1 MCVALSM
8 VADIS
13 MSTAEFLIRATRVT
27 KEYVQQRPL
36 SRRKFRVPAL
46 DGVTLE
52 IRAGSTFALVGESG
66 SGKSTLGLCLAGL
79 EKPTSGAICFDQQ
92 DLLKLKA
99 PDLARVRGQIQ
110 LIFQDTASAL
120 NPRFSAEEIVTE
132 PMRIR
137 SSLSGAERR
146 PWAEQLMEQVGLPPG
161 WLSRNPHQF
170 SGGQRQ
176 RLAIARALC
185 VQPRL
190 LILDEAFA
198 GLDLSVQAQIVRLLQ
213 ELQSTH
219 GLTYLFISHD
229 LSLMARIVDEIAI
242 LHQGRIVEQGNPSD
256 LFAKPRHPVT
266 RALQDAIP
274 GRRGGLSVGST

>member
-1 MCVALSM
+1 
-8 VADIS
+8 
-13 MSTAEFLIRATRVT
+13 MSTTDFLIRATRLT
-27 KEYVQQRPL
+27 KEYEQQRPL
-36 SRRKFRVPAL
+36 SRRKFHVRAL

-79 EKPTSGAICFDQQ
+79 EKPTSGEICFDQQ
-92 DLLKLKA
+92 DLLNLKG

-110 LIFQDTASAL
+110 LIFQDTAAAL
-120 NPRFSAEEIVTE
+120 NPRFSAEEIVIE

-137 SSLSGAERR
+137 SRLTAEERR
-146 PWAEQLMEQVGLPPG
+146 PWAEQLMEQVGLLRE
-161 WLSRNPHQF
+161 WLNRRPHQF

-198 GLDLSVQAQIVRLLQ
+198 GLDLSVQAQILKLLQ
-213 ELQSTH
+213 KLQATH

-229 LSLMARIVDEIAI
+229 LSLMARIADEIAI
-242 LHQGRIVEQGNPSD
+242 LHQGRIVEQGNPRD
-256 LFAKPRHPVT
+256 LFAKPQHPVT
-266 RALQDAIP
+266 RALQEAIP
-274 GRRGGLSVGST
+274 GRRWGLSVGSA

>member
-1 MCVALSM
+1 M

-13 MSTAEFLIRATRVT
+13 MSTTEFLIRATRLT

-36 SRRKFRVPAL
+36 SRRKFRVHAL

-79 EKPTSGAICFDQQ
+79 EKPTSGEIWFDQQ
-92 DLLKLKA
+92 NLLTLKG
-99 PDLARVRGQIQ
+99 PDRAGISGQIQ
-110 LIFQDTASAL
+110 LVFQDTGAAL

-132 PMRIR
+132 PLRIR
-137 SSLSGAERR
+137 SRLTRAERQ
-146 PWAEQLMEQVGLPPG
+146 PWAEQLMEQVGLPRG
-161 WLSRNPHQF
+161 WLNRRPHQF

-198 GLDLSVQAQIVRLLQ
+198 GLDLSVQAQIMRLLQ
-213 ELQSTH
+213 ELQATH
-219 GLTYLFISHD
+219 ALTYLFISHD
-229 LSLMARIVDEIAI
+229 LSLMARIADEIAI
-242 LHQGRIVEQGNPSD
+242 LHQGRIVEQGKPSD
-256 LFAKPRHPVT
+256 LFAKSRHPVT
-266 RALQDAIP
+266 RALQEAIP
-274 GRRGGLSVGST
+274 GRRCGLSVGSA